1 MSFTC
6 CEEFYIAEHLVERNS
21 SEWML
26 IIKMDG
32 SKVQTRFQLFIF
44 RLFI

>member
-1 MSFTC
+1 MSLTC
-6 CEEFYIAEHLVERNS
+6 CEEFYIAEHLVEWNS
-21 SEWML
+21 SEWTL

-32 SKVQTRFQLFIF
+32 NKVQTCFQMFIF

>member
-6 CEEFYIAEHLVERNS
+6 CEEFYIAEHLVECNS
-21 SEWML
+21 SEWTL
-26 IIKMDG
+26 IIEMDG
-32 SKVQTRFQLFIF
+32 NKVQTCFQMFIF